1 MVHRCSS
8 SKRTVNEDIVGKGR
22 NLRTPLNNSSG
33 SPMVKHRLHVWWWLS
48 RKQDRLRYIK
58 SICLNIDSGSNR
70 NLYAASASI
79 SISFTS
85 GPRQLCWM
93 QSLMIVFQRQRP
105 LCCMIWR
112 RPSRPRCWW
121 RRPPPPWLCPAPFP
135 PHPAQNAPRVPAP
148 VQLCRQ
154 LHSPR
159 PRLTS
164 WTTPRQVWTSLYK
177 QYIDL
182 TLRCILL
189 SPW

>member
-1 MVHRCSS
+1 
-8 SKRTVNEDIVGKGR
+8 
-22 NLRTPLNNSSG
+22 
-33 SPMVKHRLHVWWWLS
+33 MVKHRLHVWWWLS

-105 LCCMIWR
+105 LCCMISR

-164 WTTPRQVWTSLYK
+164 WTTPRQVWTKYK
-177 QYIDL
+177 QYRPDIAL
-182 TLRCILL
+182 HFAKPLITNL
-189 SPW
+189 SDTHLYISRETENYLNLGLA

>member
-1 MVHRCSS
+1 
-8 SKRTVNEDIVGKGR
+8 
-22 NLRTPLNNSSG
+22 
-33 SPMVKHRLHVWWWLS
+33 MVKHRLHVWWWLS

-105 LCCMIWR
+105 LCCMISR

-177 QYIDL
+177 QCRPDIALHFAKPLITNLSDTHLYISRETENYLDL
-182 TLRCILL
+182 GLA
-189 SPW
+189 